1 MAQKTVLVF
10 GNPDRGDDS
19 EAVHIAEHLRE
30 DFQDIEFRIVDP
42 NELDVWAEDELLAL
56 DVVQGLAKPR
66 WVEMEEIE
74 KAGKQATTHDFDAG
88 TYLMLMKKMR
98 PDISIRIL
106 GIPRVGDH
114 DTMLQDIAT
123 LLRSM

>member
-1 MAQKTVLVF
+1 VKTFLVF
-10 GNPDRGDDS
+10 GNPDIADDS
-19 EAVHIAEHLRE
+19 EAVHVAEHLRE
-30 DFQDIEFRIVDP
+30 DFPDIEFRKVDP
-42 NELDVWAEDELLAL
+42 NELDVWTGDELLVL
-56 DVVQGLAKPR
+56 DVVQGLTKPR

-88 TYLMLMKKMR
+88 IYLMLMKKMR

-106 GIPRVGDH
+106 GIPQVGDH